1 MANVWGAKYHE
12 AEEGKK
18 IWRLVV
24 PKNFQMDYT
33 KFEQFIA
40 RQSGQDSSFRIRK
53 KSLWTSFIQHQE
65 ELLMER
71 KTKFTLAENT
81 GLLDMVQ
88 FGDRNT
94 ERYVY
99 NANTILNS
107 TGKKLD
113 VVDVVFHPTLSSSV
127 NAPMLLKPISV
138 KVGGRDVFA
147 DVVRVSTPG
156 EEFLPLSAGT
166 GWRVFFI
173 IWETCEV
180 HPGWTA
186 TCGNSYFSK

>member
-1 MANVWGAKYHE
+1 M
-12 AEEGKK
+12 
-18 IWRLVV
+18 
-24 PKNFQMDYT
+24 
-33 KFEQFIA
+33 
-40 RQSGQDSSFRIRK
+40 
-53 KSLWTSFIQHQE
+53 
-65 ELLMER
+65 
-71 KTKFTLAENT
+71 
-81 GLLDMVQ
+81 Q

-166 GWRVFFI
+166 GWRVSFI
-173 IWETCEV
+173 SWETCEV